1 MKTMDKRIILSLPS
15 ALYQDVKKRANKSY
29 LSVSGYIRESL
40 LERAKEKLTPR
51 EEVLIE
57 GARKHF
63 RQGKGISWRQI
74 KRKV

>member
-1 MKTMDKRIILSLPS
+1 MDKRIILSLPS

-51 EEVLIE
+51 EETLIE
-57 GARKHF
+57 SARKHF
-63 RQGKGISWRQI
+63 HQGKGISWRQI
-74 KRKV
+74 KHG